1 MSARSALREALSVVS
16 PVECAGCGSPDVE
29 LCPDCRRRLDPTVRS
44 RELLTGL
51 VVVSGLDYE
60 FEVRRAVI
68 AFKQQGR
75 LRLARRLAPALAAA
89 LDRACPPGPSPP
101 LLVAVPASRS
111 GLRRRGYDPVGLLA
125 REAGLVLA
133 PRLLVS
139 VAGAGGPQ
147 KRLDRVQRQRARQGT
162 LRATIDLTG
171 RRVLLVDDVV
181 TTGSTLLEAERA
193 LAARGAA
200 VVAAA
205 CLASTS
211 ETGRSIRGA

>member
-1 MSARSALREALSVVS
+1 VVS
-16 PVECAGCGSPDVE
+16 PVDCAGCGRADVE
-29 LCPDCRRRLDPTVRS
+29 LCADCRRRLEPAPRS
-44 RELLTGL
+44 RVLLTGL
-51 VVVSGLDYE
+51 VVASGLDYE

-75 LRLARRLAPALAAA
+75 LRLARWLAPALGSALAAA
-89 LDRACPPGPSPP
+89 LAETSPPGRAPP

-111 GLRRRGYDPVGLLA
+111 GLRRRGYDPVRLLA
-125 REAGLVLA
+125 REAGLALA

-139 VAGAGGPQ
+139 AAGAGAPQ

-162 LRATIDLTG
+162 LRATADLTG

-193 LAARGAA
+193 VAARGAT

-205 CLASTS
+205 CLASTPV
-211 ETGRSIRGA
+211 TGRPI